1 MTAFT
6 RITARKAALLSLA
19 CVLGFTTA
27 ATVRLRAAPVTA
39 QAYRLDTGDII
50 DVDIYGI
57 AEFKRRATVNVD
69 GDLALPFI
77 GALHVSGLS
86 LTELRQSIVTNLMQ
100 LQVIQNPQVTVEIAE
115 HRPFYISGDV
125 SRPGAIPYRKG
136 LAVRHAI
143 ALAGG
148 FDVLHFR
155 TDNPLMVT
163 PELRARQQAQWLDLV
178 KIEARAA
185 SIEAE
190 LADRTSFDL
199 PAASIPPDVAPS
211 VVAEIVLAEQR
222 ALKARLQE
230 WTMRV
235 TFQQDR
241 IRQIR
246 DNVAD
251 MSFGLQQQSEA
262 LTYQATTVERV
273 ADNVAKGIT
282 PVNRGA
288 EERRGLAQI
297 KSQEIENR
305 SKLSQAQAE
314 FAGAEREFDR
324 MKGERTSD
332 LNRAYEEV
340 TIAREKV
347 RLDLNATREKLL
359 YAGAVKSQM
368 GRSATP
374 DILIYRVLD
383 GVTAAIAAGPDT
395 EIQPGDLLDV
405 MINHQAASANAQ

>member
-1 MTAFT
+1 MTDFP
-6 RITARKAALLSLA
+6 RRTAKKALLWSLA
-19 CVLGFTTA
+19 CMMGCSVA
-27 ATVRLRAAPVTA
+27 ANGPLQAAPA
-39 QAYRLDTGDII
+39 AYRLDTGDII

-86 LTELRQSIVTNLMQ
+86 LAELRHSIATQLMQ

-199 PAASIPPDVAPS
+199 PAAAIPPYVAPS
-211 VVAEIVLAEQR
+211 VVTEIVLAEQR

-241 IRQIR
+241 IRQIK

-251 MSFGLQQQSEA
+251 LSFGLQQQSEA
-262 LTYQATTVERV
+262 LTYQATAVERV

-314 FAGAEREFDR
+314 FATAEREFDR
-324 MKGERTSD
+324 MKGERVSD
-332 LNRAYEEV
+332 LNRAFEEV

-347 RLDLNATREKLL
+347 RLDLKATQEKLL
-359 YAGAVKSQM
+359 YAGAAKAQM
-368 GRSATP
+368 GRAATP
-374 DILIYRVLD
+374 DILIYRVVE
-383 GVTAAIAAGPDT
+383 GVTTAIAADPDT
-395 EIQPGDLLDV
+395 EIHPGDLLDV
-405 MINHQAASANAQ
+405 MINHQAASANSQ

>member
-1 MTAFT
+1 MTGFT
-6 RITARKAALLSLA
+6 STTAKKALFLSLA
-19 CVLGFTTA
+19 CVMGCSAALTA
-27 ATVRLRAAPVTA
+27 PAAPS
-39 QAYRLDTGDII
+39 AYRLDTGDII

-86 LTELRQSIVTNLMQ
+86 LAELRQSIVTNLTQ

-148 FDVLHFR
+148 FDVVHFR

-163 PELRARQQAQWLDLV
+163 PELRARQQSQWLDLV
-178 KIEARAA
+178 KTEARAA
-185 SIEAE
+185 SIGAE
-190 LADRTSFDL
+190 LADRTGFDL
-199 PAASIPPDVAPS
+199 PAAVIPPYVAPS
-211 VVAEIVLAEQR
+211 VVTEIVQAEQR

-230 WTMRV
+230 WTMRL

-241 IRQIR
+241 IRQIKS
-246 DNVAD
+246 NVAD
-251 MSFGLQQQSEA
+251 MSFGLLQQSEA
-262 LTYQATTVERV
+262 LTYQATAVERV

-282 PVNRGA
+282 PVNRGG

-297 KSQEIENR
+297 KAQEIENR
-305 SKLSQAQAE
+305 SKLAQAQAE
-314 FAGAEREFDR
+314 FAVAEREFDR
-324 MKGERTSD
+324 MKSERISD
-332 LNRAYEEV
+332 LNHALEEA
-340 TIAREKV
+340 TMTREKV
-347 RLDLNATREKLL
+347 RLELKATQEKLL

-368 GRSATP
+368 GRNAAP
-374 DILIYRVLD
+374 DILIYRSVN
-383 GVTAAIAAGPDT
+383 GVTTAMAALPDT

-405 MINHQAASANAQ
+405 MINHQAAVENTQ

>member
-1 MTAFT
+1 MTRFT
-6 RITARKAALLSLA
+6 QTAGKKVLGWSLA
-19 CVLGFTTA
+19 FVMGCTA
-27 ATVRLRAAPVTA
+27 AFAAPLSATA
-39 QAYRLDTGDII
+39 PVPAPYRLDTGDII

-86 LTELRQSIVTNLMQ
+86 LAELRQSIVTNLMQ
-100 LQVIQNPQVTVEIAE
+100 LQVIQNPQVTVEITE

-155 TDNPLMVT
+155 TENPLMVA
-163 PELRARQQAQWLDLV
+163 PELRARLQSQWLDLV
-178 KIEARAA
+178 KNEARAA

-190 LADRTSFDL
+190 LADRTTFDL
-199 PAASIPPDVAPS
+199 PSDSMPSNIAPA
-211 VVAEIVLAEQR
+211 VVSEIVMAEKR

-230 WTMRV
+230 WGMRV
-235 TFQQDR
+235 SFQQDR
-241 IRQIR
+241 IMQIKS
-246 DNVAD
+246 NLAD
-251 MSFGLQQQSEA
+251 LSLGLQQQSEA
-262 LTYQATTVERV
+262 LTFQATAVERV

-314 FAGAEREFDR
+314 YASAEREFDR
-324 MKGERTSD
+324 MKGERTSG
-332 LNRAYEEV
+332 LNHAFEEV
-340 TIAREKV
+340 TITREKV
-347 RLDLNATREKLL
+347 RLELKATQEKLL

-368 GRSATP
+368 GRNAAP
-374 DILIYRVLD
+374 DILIYRSIG
-383 GVTAAIAAGPDT
+383 GVTVAMVAQADT
-395 EIQPGDLLDV
+395 EIQPGDLLDI
-405 MINHQAASANAQ
+405 MINHQVASENTQ

>member
-1 MTAFT
+1 MTAFKS
-6 RITARKAALLSLA
+6 ITARKAALLSLA
-19 CVLGFTTA
+19 CVMGSIA
-27 ATVRLRAAPVTA
+27 ASSTLLSAAPA
-39 QAYRLDTGDII
+39 ASPAYRLDTGDII

-57 AEFKRRATVNVD
+57 AEFKRRAAVNVD

-86 LTELRQSIVTNLMQ
+86 LAELRQSIVTNLMQ

-148 FDVLHFR
+148 FDVVHFR

-163 PELRARQQAQWLDLV
+163 PELRARQQSQWLDLV
-178 KIEARAA
+178 KNEARAA

-199 PAASIPPDVAPS
+199 SAAVIPPFVAPA
-211 VVAEIVLAEQR
+211 VVAEIVQAEQR
-222 ALKARLQE
+222 ALKARQQE

-235 TFQQDR
+235 SFQQDR
-241 IRQIR
+241 ISQIKS
-246 DNVAD
+246 NVAD
-251 MSFGLQQQSEA
+251 LLLGLQQQSEA
-262 LTYQATTVERV
+262 LTYQATAVERV
-273 ADNVAKGIT
+273 ADNVARGIT

-314 FAGAEREFDR
+314 FATAERDFDR
-324 MKGERTSD
+324 MKGERISD
-332 LNRAYEEV
+332 LNHAYEEV
-340 TIAREKV
+340 TITREKV
-347 RLDLNATREKLL
+347 RLELKATQEKLL

-368 GRSATP
+368 GRNAAP
-374 DILIYRVLD
+374 DILIYRMVD
-383 GVTAAIAAGPDT
+383 GVTAAIAGGPDS

-405 MINHQAASANAQ
+405 MINHQAASENTQ

>member
-1 MTAFT
+1 MTDFP
-6 RITARKAALLSLA
+6 RRTAKKALLWSLA
-19 CVLGFTTA
+19 CMMGCSVTA
-27 ATVRLRAAPVTA
+27 NGPLQAAPA
-39 QAYRLDTGDII
+39 AYRLDTGDII

-86 LTELRQSIVTNLMQ
+86 LAELRHSIVTQLMQ

-155 TDNPLMVT
+155 TDNPLMVA

-185 SIEAE
+185 GIEAE

-199 PAASIPPDVAPS
+199 PAAVIPPYVAPS
-211 VVAEIVLAEQR
+211 VVTEIVLAEQR

-230 WTMRV
+230 WT
-235 TFQQDR
+235 
-241 IRQIR
+241 RQIK

-251 MSFGLQQQSEA
+251 LSFGLQQQSEA
-262 LTYQATTVERV
+262 LTYQATAVERV

-314 FAGAEREFDR
+314 FATAEREFDR
-324 MKGERTSD
+324 MKGERVSD
-332 LNRAYEEV
+332 LNRAFEEV

-347 RLDLNATREKLL
+347 RLDLKATQEKLL
-359 YAGAVKSQM
+359 YAGAAKAQM
-368 GRSATP
+368 GRAATP
-374 DILIYRVLD
+374 DILIYRVVE
-383 GVTAAIAAGPDT
+383 GVTTAIAADPDT
-395 EIQPGDLLDV
+395 EIHPGDLLDV
-405 MINHQAASANAQ
+405 MINHQAASANSQ

>member
-1 MTAFT
+1 MTTFT
-6 RITARKAALLSLA
+6 RSTAKKALLWSLVCVIGGTLAGPAPLKAAP
-19 CVLGFTTA
+19 TT
-27 ATVRLRAAPVTA
+27 
-39 QAYRLDTGDII
+39 YRLDTGDII
-50 DVDIYGI
+50 DIDIYGI

-86 LTELRQSIVTNLMQ
+86 LAELRQSIVTNLMQ

-148 FDVLHFR
+148 FDVVHFR

-163 PELRARQQAQWLDLV
+163 PELRARQQSQWLDLI
-178 KIEARAA
+178 KNEARAA

-199 PAASIPPDVAPS
+199 PASSLPPHVAPS
-211 VVAEIVLAEQR
+211 VVVDIVQAEQR

-235 TFQQDR
+235 SFQQDR
-241 IRQIR
+241 INQIKS
-246 DNVAD
+246 NMAD
-251 MSFGLQQQSEA
+251 LSLGLLQQSEA
-262 LTYQATTVERV
+262 LTYQATAVERV

-297 KSQEIENR
+297 KAQEIENR
-305 SKLSQAQAE
+305 SKLAQAQAE
-314 FAGAEREFDR
+314 FASAEREFDR

-332 LNRAYEEV
+332 LNHAFEEV
-340 TIAREKV
+340 TITREKV
-347 RLDLNATREKLL
+347 RLELKATQEKLL

-368 GRSATP
+368 GRDATP
-374 DILIYRVLD
+374 DILIYRVVN
-383 GVTAAIAAGPDT
+383 GTTTMMTADPDT
-395 EIQPGDLLDV
+395 QIQPGDLLDV
-405 MINHQAASANAQ
+405 MINHQAASANTQ